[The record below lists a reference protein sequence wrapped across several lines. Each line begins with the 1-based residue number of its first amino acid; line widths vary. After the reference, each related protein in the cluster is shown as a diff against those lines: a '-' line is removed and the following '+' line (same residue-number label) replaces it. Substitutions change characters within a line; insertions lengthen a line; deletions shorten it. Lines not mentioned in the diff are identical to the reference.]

1 MRKHILPLA
10 AGALLLATTTT
21 AQVDMNAILQQSGS
35 NMRMEPDTDPFV
47 PNAFVGSFTM
57 DMHFFENGKESK
69 NSPMIST
76 IHSSESKLAFDS
88 KSPEMKESVRMIID
102 QKEKMQYM
110 LMDDGKGNKMAM
122 KTRKMKVTGME
133 ESNRNAADI
142 QVTDETKTIDG
153 HVCKKMI
160 AKDED
165 GTWTGWM
172 AQDIEMPFHSVMR
185 DMRGKGAEMHDDA
198 LAGVHGFPLEYE
210 WVSND
215 GKERV
220 TCRIRDLKL
229 GTVDEGA
236 FSMKGYQLMEM
247 PMMPPGMGR

>member
-88 KSPEMKESVRMIID
+88 KPPEMKESVRMIID

>member
-133 ESNRNAADI
+133 ENEKNAADI
-142 QVTDETKTIDG
+142 TVTDETKTIDG

>member
-1 MRKHILPLA
+1 MRNHILPLA
-10 AGALLLATTTT
+10 AGALLLATPAT

-57 DMHFFENGKESK
+57 EMHFFENGKESK
-69 NSPMIST
+69 NSPASST

-133 ESNRNAADI
+133 ENDKNAADI
-142 QVTDETKTIDG
+142 TVTDETRTIDG
-153 HVCKKMI
+153 HLCKKVI

-172 AQDIEMPFHSVMR
+172 ATDIEIPFRSFMR
-185 DMRGKGAEMHDDA
+185 DMDRQGGGLHDEA
-198 LAGVHGFPLEYE
+198 LAGVFGFPLEYE

-215 GKERV
+215 GKERM
-220 TCRIRDLKL
+220 TCKMRDLKV

-236 FSMKGYQLMEM
+236 FSLTGYQLMEM

>member
-10 AGALLLATTTT
+10 AGALLLATTAT

-57 DMHFFENGKESK
+57 EMHFFENGKESK
-69 NSPMIST
+69 NSPASST

>member
-1 MRKHILPLA
+1 MRNHFLPLTA
-10 AGALLLATTTT
+10 AILLITTSTA

-47 PNAFVGSFTM
+47 PNAFVGSFMM
-57 DMHFFENGKESK
+57 DMHFFENGTESK
-69 NSPMIST
+69 HSPMTST
-76 IHSSESKLAFDS
+76 IHSSESMLAFDS
-88 KSPEMKESVRMIID
+88 KAPDMKESMRMIID
-102 QKEKMQYM
+102 QKEKWQYM

-122 KTRKMKVTGME
+122 KTKKMKVTGVE
-133 ESNRNAADI
+133 ESNKNAADI

-153 HVCKKMI
+153 HLCKKMI

-185 DMRGKGAEMHDDA
+185 DMRGKGADMHDDA

-220 TCRIRDLKL
+220 TCTIRDLKL

-236 FSMKGYQLMEM
+236 FSLKGYRLMEM
-247 PMMPPGMGR
+247 PMMPSGMGR

>member
-35 NMRMEPDTDPFV
+35 NMRMEQDTDPFV